1 MSSADNSWRVR
12 MSRGHCSQ
20 ARKLALAALVGALIS
35 LPTVSSAASG
45 DTGKKDFIE
54 NCAPCHGADGKGNG
68 QALYVIPNVKPPDLT
83 VLSKNN
89 GGAFPTRQV
98 YKSIDGRNGIPSH
111 ERFDMPFWG
120 TTFQREGQEF
130 TPASDAEVKARI
142 MKIVDYIKTLQR
154 K

>member
-1 MSSADNSWRVR
+1 MRRSHRVSAWIF
-12 MSRGHCSQ
+12 SR
-20 ARKLALAALVGALIS
+20 LLLAALMYT
-35 LPTVSSAASG
+35 LPTRCADAAA
-45 DTGKKDFIE
+45 TAGKQDFDA
-54 NCAPCHGADGKGNG
+54 NCASCHGFDGKGHG
-68 QALYVIPNVKPPDLT
+68 QALYVIPQVKPPDLT

-89 GGAFPTRQV
+89 DGVFPTDRV

-130 TPASDAEVKARI
+130 TPNSEAAARARI
-142 MKIVDYIKTLQR
+142 MKIVDYIRSIQK